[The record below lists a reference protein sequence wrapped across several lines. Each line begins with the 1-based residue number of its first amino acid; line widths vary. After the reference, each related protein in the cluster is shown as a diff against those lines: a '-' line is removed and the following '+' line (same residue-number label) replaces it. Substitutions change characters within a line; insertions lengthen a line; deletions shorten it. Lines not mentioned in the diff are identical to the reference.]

1 LFWRIHDRLCQSHFF
16 NEVIIIQSLTP
27 GFNDLWFLPLGGT
40 GEIGMNMNL
49 YGHAGQWLMVDC
61 GVTFQSSLKAEYLSP
76 DGSPLSRDVHDLV
89 CADPTFI
96 SAQRENLVGIVI
108 THAHEDHVGA
118 LPYLWERFK
127 CTVYTTKYTAEI
139 LRRKLAREGLANQMP
154 IVEVDSDARMDI
166 GEFNV
171 QWLAITHSIPEPHAL
186 MIRTSAGSVFHTADW
201 KIDAS
206 PITGK
211 PFNAEPFK
219 LLAKEN
225 VTAMVCD
232 STNATRPGHSISE
245 GEVYKG
251 LYELVDNAPGRV
263 VVGCFSSNI
272 ARMISLA
279 RIAKKT
285 GRYLALFGRSLQ
297 NTVSAAKATGH
308 WPEELTVIDSFH
320 AGYLLKHEVLAVAT
334 GSQGESRAALGRMA
348 NDTYRDLSLEE
359 DDLIIFSSII
369 IPGNERLIEKLL
381 EMFHAKKI
389 KTILADEHS
398 TAIHASGHPCQE
410 ELKQL
415 YDWVK
420 PEVAVP
426 THGEPAHMA
435 ANANMAKLSHVPRS
449 LTGVNGDVF
458 QLAPNI
464 GLLKYAVKTGRI
476 ALQQN

>member
-1 LFWRIHDRLCQSHFF
+1 
-16 NEVIIIQSLTP
+16 
-27 GFNDLWFLPLGGT
+27 LPLGGT

-61 GVTFQSSLKAEYLSP
+61 GLTFQSPLTPEYLSSDP
-76 DGSPLSRDVHDLV
+76 SVAPLGRDVHDLV
-89 CADPTFI
+89 CADPAFI
-96 SAQRENLVGIVI
+96 SARRESLVGIVI

-118 LPYLWERFK
+118 LPYLWQRFK
-127 CTVYTTKYTAEI
+127 CPVYTTKYTAEI
-139 LRRKLAREGLANQMP
+139 LRRKLAREGLASQMP
-154 IVEVDSDARMDI
+154 IIEVDSAARINI

-171 QWLAITHSIPEPHAL
+171 QWMAITHSIPEPHAL

-201 KIDAS
+201 KMDPT
-206 PITGK
+206 PITGD
-211 PFNAEPFK
+211 PFSAQPFK
-219 LLAKEN
+219 ILAKEN

-232 STNATRPGHSISE
+232 STNALRPGHSISE

-279 RIAKKT
+279 KIAQST

-308 WPEELTVIDSFH
+308 WPDDLRVIDSFH

-334 GSQGESRAALGRMA
+334 GSQGEHRAALGRMA

-359 DDLIIFSSII
+359 DDLVIFSSII
-369 IPGNERLIEKLL
+369 IPGNEKLIEKLL
-381 EMFHAKKI
+381 EMFHARKI
-389 KTILADEHS
+389 RTVLADEHS
-398 TAIHASGHPCQE
+398 TPIHASGHPCQE

-415 YDWVK
+415 YEWVR
-420 PEVAVP
+420 PQLAVP

-435 ANANMAKLSHVPRS
+435 ANADMARLSHVPKS
-449 LTGVNGDVF
+449 LTGLNGDLF
-458 QLAPNI
+458 QLAPNVR
-464 GLLKYAVKTGRI
+464 LLKNAVKTGRI